1 MHPLLPRS
9 LTLAFVGSLVTMA
22 SHAIELAKYP
32 QVFVAS
38 QGVEVVLAPT
48 ADGKQALVRVSG
60 INDPIDQVVFLST
73 REPQGSAR
81 EVYTTRIDGRSYGLL
96 HKQSHTYRGGDHYV
110 VYLPGKRD
118 GVALAF
124 SDDKSKA
131 FKLADL
137 QASYEHQLKQGTQEK
152 LARFNRNKRLAD
164 AQAELAK
171 MDLDASA
178 SCGTPVKTKVDWAS
192 IDDEKLQSLSIPS
205 FCGVVASEIDSLCRN
220 TPQFKPTAA
229 GLGQVQCHFG
239 PRLKIRVENQQV
251 VFSTEKDAPNQEEF
265 VRQFLRNQ

>member
-1 MHPLLPRS
+1 MHSLTRS
-9 LTLAFVGSLVTMA
+9 LTMTLVGSVAALG
-22 SHAIELAKYP
+22 SHAVELAKYP
-32 QVFVAS
+32 QVFVAP
-38 QGVEVVLAPT
+38 QGIEVVLAPT

-60 INDPIDQVVFLST
+60 INDPIDQVVFLSS

-81 EVYTTRIDGRSYGLL
+81 EVYSTRIDGRNYGLL
-96 HKQSHTYRGGDHYV
+96 HKQSHAYRGGDHYV

-118 GVALAF
+118 GVTLAF

-131 FKLADL
+131 FRVAEL
-137 QASYEHQLKQGTQEK
+137 QASYERQLKQGLQEK
-152 LARFNRNKRLAD
+152 LGRFDRNKRLEG

-171 MDLDASA
+171 IDQDASA
-178 SCGTPVKTKVDWAS
+178 SCGTAVKTTVDWSS
-192 IDDEKLQSLSIPS
+192 IDDEKLQNLSIPS

-220 TPQFKPTAA
+220 TPQFKPTANSM
-229 GLGQVQCHFG
+229 GQVHCHFG
-239 PRLKIRVENQQV
+239 PRLKIRRENQQV

>member
-1 MHPLLPRS
+1 MHPLPRS
-9 LTLAFVGSLVTMA
+9 LTLALLGSLAAMA

-32 QVFVAS
+32 QVFVAP
-38 QGVEVVLAPT
+38 QGVEVVLAPS

-73 REPQGSAR
+73 REAQGSAR

-96 HKQSHTYRGGDHYV
+96 HKQSHAYRGGDHYV

-137 QASYEHQLKQGTQEK
+137 QASYERQLKQGTQEK
-152 LARFNRNKRLAD
+152 LGRFDRNKRLAG

-171 MDLDASA
+171 MDQDASA
-178 SCGTPVKTKVDWAS
+178 SCGTPVKTTVDWAS
-192 IDDEKLQSLSIPS
+192 IDDEKLQGLSIPS
-205 FCGVVASEIDSLCRN
+205 FCGVVASEIDSHCRN

-239 PRLKIRVENQQV
+239 PRLQIRVENQQV